1 MCFGSESQK
10 LALDTISRKK
20 TKGIPSWL
28 IHVMDPNIIDELAG
42 VLPGTYVR
50 NPVETYIQFQK
61 NIGTNILD
69 QFIPE
74 NPLTMT
80 SRGFESKKR
89 GPTTGQERI
98 ELDGLIID
106 SPEAVV
112 EHLEKFVFP
121 KITQQ
126 IAQFNCEERVKAIIN
141 NEYRIQTLLGP
152 AILKTG
158 YSFIPFP
165 GFRYTTYGYQNYFLA
180 YALYPEVIEKDFK
193 LQADWAEVHNRAA
206 ARAIV
211 EGNLPKLYR
220 LDHDMADS
228 RGLLVNLASL
238 EKMWLPHLERAL
250 RPVKAISGMN
260 LIWHCD
266 GNLMPLVPRL
276 IECGVKGFQGFQY
289 EDGMDYQKI
298 CRLKTVD
305 GESLIIIAGVSVT
318 RTLVYGTPAD
328 VKREMEYLVEN
339 GPKVGLILGASSSIA
354 PGTSRKNILTLVEG
368 FQYYRTHG
376 RTK

>member
-1 MCFGSESQK
+1 MCFGTESQK
-10 LALDTISRKK
+10 LALDTISRKQ

-28 IHVMDPNIIDELAG
+28 IHVMDPDIIDELAG
-42 VLPGTYVR
+42 VLPGTYIK
-50 NPVETYIQFQK
+50 NPVETYIQFQR

-98 ELDGLIID
+98 ELDGLLID

-126 IAQFNCEERVKAIIN
+126 IADFNCQERAKKIIN
-141 NEYRIQTLLGP
+141 NEYCIQTLLGP

-158 YSFIPFP
+158 YGFINFP
-165 GFRYTTYGYQNYFLA
+165 GFRYTTYGYQNYFMA
-180 YALYPEVIEKDFK
+180 YALYPEVMEKDFK

-266 GNLMPLVPRL
+266 GNLMALVPRL

-328 VKREMEYLVEN
+328 VKREMKYLVEN

-368 FQYYRTHG
+368 LQYYKTHG
-376 RTK
+376 REK